1 MLMNRTQRKALRF
14 AFKLMRGDFR
24 NELLPYVSGYWI
36 EPDRDPERPYLD
48 EATFVDLTMRGCLEC
63 RAFIHREVVW
73 MYRLSREGCEAL
85 GLEYPLR
92 LLIGKEVLRRRLN
105 GVPHNGHLR
114 RFPLPPRNQRPR
126 HMHDANFHTQRRA
139 YFRRGGIK

>member
-1 MLMNRTQRKALRF
+1 MNRTQRKALRF

-36 EPDRDPERPYLD
+36 EPDRDPERPYLN
-48 EATFVDLTMRGCLEC
+48 EAIFVDLTMRGYMEC
-63 RAFIHREVVW
+63 RAFISREVVW
-73 MYRLSREGCEAL
+73 MYRLSREGSEVL

-92 LLIGKEVLRRRLN
+92 LVIGKEVLRRHLN
-105 GVPHNGHLR
+105 GIPYNGLLR

-126 HMHDANFHTQRRA
+126 HMNDANFHTQRRA
-139 YFRRGGIK
+139 YFRRGG